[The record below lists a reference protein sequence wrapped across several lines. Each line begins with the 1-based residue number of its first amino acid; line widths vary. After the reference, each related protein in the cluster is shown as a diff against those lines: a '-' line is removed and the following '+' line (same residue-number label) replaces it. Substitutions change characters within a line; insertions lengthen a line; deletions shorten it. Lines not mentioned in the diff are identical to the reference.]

1 MSTVWAA
8 TPQMSPAMTRM
19 AAISPSLDDAAL
31 TALRYAE
38 QSERRIPVR
47 RELVAEGAP
56 VDAPILLL
64 SGWAASVRLLADG
77 RRQIMGF
84 LLPGELLGSCGRPRS
99 RALATVVALTDV
111 TVAALPRPETLPAGS
126 PLADA
131 YATSRALDDL
141 FLLNQVARLG
151 RLDAYE
157 RLVDLLI
164 ELHDRFALAGMAIA
178 GSFPLP
184 LTQETLADALGLTSV
199 HVNRMIQLMRKDGLL
214 TWKSSTATLVDQPR
228 LGRLVDPRLSRSLL
242 DDLAGRRPTR

>member
-1 MSTVWAA
+1 
-8 TPQMSPAMTRM
+8 MSPALTRM
-19 AAISPSLDDAAL
+19 AALSPALDDAAL

-47 RELVAEGAP
+47 RELVTEGAP
-56 VDAPILLL
+56 VDAPLILL

-84 LLPGELLGSCGRPRS
+84 VLPGEILSGCGRARP
-99 RALATVVALTDV
+99 RALATVIALTDV
-111 TVAALPRPETLPAGS
+111 GIAALPRPDTLPAGS

-131 YATSRALDDL
+131 YATGRALNDL
-141 FLLNQVARLG
+141 FLLNQIARLG

-157 RLVDLLI
+157 RLVDLLL
-164 ELHDRFALAGMAIA
+164 ELHDRFALAGMAIG